1 MNMEKFDAATF
12 TNKKREKLLDYKY
25 YGLNFDEDMETFR
38 IVSEDMSQSA
48 EVLANIPALNLMEAT
63 SARAWQSAKHLQD
76 LYSAG
81 HKIEQIRALYP
92 AFMAYWEEYALHSLQ
107 YKSTPEAE
115 SVTVGHIALAGSEFR
130 YALVMVTFGI
140 LLGWENLLPRF
151 VPLIDYRNDRDGM
164 LEQLLI
170 NAGIERNPA
179 PDECL
184 RHLPYFKTLKIFKAT
199 REDRPALM
207 AEYLEDWYSAS
218 RREPYFDSH
227 KRKASFHGYW
237 SWEAAAITVL
247 LDIDDTSYR
256 DAQFYPRDLVD
267 FARQAKRD
275 YAPPGVPPAEAS
287 ELRAKAGD
295 PCPKAGTWI
304 SLDVESTRRRFEFE
318 QPMPDLKSA
327 YGLTVWRYLDGECK

>member
-1 MNMEKFDAATF
+1 MEKFDAATF
-12 TNKKREKLLDYKY
+12 ANKKREKLLDYKY
-25 YGLNFDEDMETFR
+25 YDLNFDEDMETFR
-38 IVSEDMSQSA
+38 IVTEDMSQSD

-63 SARAWQSAKHLQD
+63 CARAWQAAEHLQT
-76 LYSAG
+76 LFSAG
-81 HKIEQIRALYP
+81 HKIEQIRAVYP
-92 AFMAYWEEYALHSLQ
+92 TFMTYWEEYAYHSLQ
-107 YKSTPEAE
+107 YKNTPEAE

-130 YALVMVTFGI
+130 YAMVMVTFGI
-140 LLGWENLLPRF
+140 LLGWKNLLPRF
-151 VPLIDYRNDRDGM
+151 APIMDYRNDRDGM

-170 NAGIERNPA
+170 HSGIERSPA

-199 REDRPALM
+199 EADRPALM

-237 SWEAAAITVL
+237 SLEAAAITVL
-247 LDIDDTSYR
+247 LDIHDTGYR

-267 FARQAKRD
+267 FARQAKTD
-275 YAPPGVPPAEAS
+275 YAPSGVAPAEVN

-295 PCPKAGTWI
+295 PCPKAGTWL

-318 QPMPDLKSA
+318 QQMPDLHSA
-327 YGLTVWRYLDGECK
+327 YGLTVWRYLDGADNN